1 MQALKIA
8 VIGGGS
14 SYTPELIEGIIV
26 RYEQLPVTEL
36 ALVDVESGRE
46 KVEII
51 AALTRRM
58 LTRKGLEHVIVSVHF
73 ALDEAIRG
81 ASFVLTQ
88 LRVGQL
94 AARAGD
100 ERLGLKYNLLGQET
114 TGVGGFAKALRTIP
128 AILEVA
134 RKVEQLAP
142 QAFIL
147 NFTNPAGIVTEAVS
161 RYSKAKII
169 GLCNVPINMQ
179 HMIVGM
185 LGAKEEE
192 VNLRFAGLNHM
203 VWVHKVMQGRE
214 DVTRKV
220 IDMLCDGQALSM
232 NNIKELPWPAPF
244 LRALNAIPCPYH
256 RYFWLTPAML
266 EEEIAAAKTKG
277 TRAEQ
282 VMKVEQELFALYA
295 NPALDE
301 KPEQLSFRGGAYYSE
316 VAVELINAIHNNLG
330 KEMVV
335 NTRNNGAI
343 HGLDD
348 DAVVETNSI
357 IDAQGARPLTFGA
370 LPPAMNGLTQQVK
383 AFERLTIEAA
393 VHGCRDSALLALVTN
408 PLVGNVTDAQ
418 ALLDEVLTT
427 NRQWLTQ
434 FN

>member
-36 ALVDVESGRE
+36 ALVDVESGRD

-58 LTRKGLEHVIVSVHF
+58 LKHKGLEQVAVSVHF
-73 ALDEAIRG
+73 TLDEAIRG

-94 AARAGD
+94 AARAPMSGWVSS
-100 ERLGLKYNLLGQET
+100 T
-114 TGVGGFAKALRTIP
+114 TCWARRPPASAVLPALRTIP
-128 AILEVA
+128 VILEVA

-142 QAFIL
+142 EAFIL

-185 LGAKEEE
+185 LGAQESE
-192 VNLRFAGLNHM
+192 VKLRFAGLNHM
-203 VWVHKVMQGRE
+203 VWVHKVLQGRE
-214 DVTRKV
+214 DVTGKV
-220 IDMLCDGQALSM
+220 IDMLCDGKALSM
-232 NNIKELPWPAPF
+232 NNIKELPWPAEF
-244 LRALNAIPCPYH
+244 LRALKAIPCPYH

-266 EEEIAAAKTKG
+266 AEEIAAAKTKG

-295 NPALDE
+295 DPQLEE

-316 VAVELINAIHNNLG
+316 VAVELINAIYNNLG
-330 KEMVV
+330 AEMVV

-357 IDAQGARPLTFGA
+357 IDAQGARPLAFGP

-393 VHGCRDSALLALVTN
+393 VHGCRESALLALVTN

-418 ALLDEVLTT
+418 ALLDEVLTI